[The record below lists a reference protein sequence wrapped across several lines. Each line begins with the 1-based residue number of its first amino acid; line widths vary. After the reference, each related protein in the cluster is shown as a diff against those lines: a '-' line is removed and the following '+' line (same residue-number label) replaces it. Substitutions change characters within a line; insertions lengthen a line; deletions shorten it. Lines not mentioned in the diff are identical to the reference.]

1 MANRTEAKTLL
12 EVLDYGSGPHAALVA
27 PGGPTLTYDNLRA
40 QVARL
45 RRQLHAYGIRKE
57 DRVAIVLPNGLEN
70 VLTFLTVTATAT
82 AAP

>member
-45 RRQLHAYGIRKE
+45 RR
-57 DRVAIVLPNGLEN
+57 
-70 VLTFLTVTATAT
+70 
-82 AAP
+82 AAPCLRHPQGRPGGHCAPQRP